1 MTVMA
6 PLVGVTLRGL
16 LGRRR
21 TILLALLA
29 GLPVL
34 IALLIRLS
42 GGRPDADRILDTL
55 VVRTV
60 MPLVALI
67 IGTAAIG
74 SEIDDGTAVY
84 LMIKPIPRWRIALSK
99 ILVAAGLTAAIV
111 VPAVLLTGLLLGSRN
126 DTTTTL
132 IGFTVACFVGGS
144 CVCRRVRGAQRVH
157 EPGAAARPCLRP
169 DLGGR
174 PVRPARGH
182 QVPVDPPGDAG
193 LADALGVDVP
203 NDPLAPAVSVVV
215 LAVVLDR
222 RVRARQLEAV
232 AVRDPRRRTDRA
244 AAPVEPTAPVRTA
257 GSPPRSGRTPSSP
270 NRKIVPTN
278 RLNRPA
284 TAPIAT

>member
-6 PLVGVTLRGL
+6 PLIEVTLRGL

-34 IALLIRLS
+34 IALLIRIS

-67 IGTAAIG
+67 IGTAAVG

-84 LMIKPIPRWRIALSK
+84 LIIKPIPRWRIALSK
-99 ILVAAGLTAAIV
+99 ILVAAGLTAVMV

-132 IGFTVACFVGGS
+132 IGFTVACLVGGS
-144 CVCRRVRGAQRVH
+144 AY
-157 EPGAAARPCLRP
+157 AAAFVALSTFTSRAL
-169 DLGGR
+169 LL
-174 PVRPARGH
+174 
-182 QVPVDPPGDAG
+182 G
-193 LADALGVDVP
+193 LAYVLIWEGVLSGLLEGTKFLSIRQATLGLAAALGVDIP
-203 NDPLAPAVSVVV
+203 NDPLAPAVSVAV
-215 LAVVLDR
+215 LAVVL
-222 RVRARQLEAV
+222 VGAFGLASWKLARFEI
-232 AVRDPRRRTDRA
+232 RGGD
-244 AAPVEPTAPVRTA
+244 
-257 GSPPRSGRTPSSP
+257 
-270 NRKIVPTN
+270 
-278 RLNRPA
+278 
-284 TAPIAT
+284 